1 MTCMFKAPMNGE
13 ERDVHPRFLHV
24 HPKTPL
30 LIREGGGFGYAKI
43 KFPPNLGGNM
53 ECNYL
58 LLLSSQLAIFE
69 VHGGARRSIFG
80 NTTVPTTVLPLFMLR
95 M

>member
-1 MTCMFKAPMNGE
+1 MTCMFKASMNGE

-30 LIREGGGFGYAKI
+30 LIREGGGFGYAKT

-53 ECNYL
+53 NVITCF
-58 LLLSSQLAIFE
+58 SIIIS
-69 VHGGARRSIFG
+69 ARDF
-80 NTTVPTTVLPLFMLR
+80 
-95 M
+95 